1 MTTLNAHEFQ
11 RIPTQS
17 QLVESRSGKAVT
29 TSLLIAEKFGK
40 RHSHVL
46 EAIQK
51 IEAPQCFTEP
61 NFRLSEYTDTTGRTL
76 PMYCIT
82 RDGFMF
88 LAMGFK
94 GKKAAEWKVKF
105 IGAFSLME
113 ETLLRQQNLSWQQ
126 ARLEGKTVRRELTD
140 TVSDFVEYATAQGS
154 QNARQYYRNITT
166 MTYRALFFVRAASPK
181 PFRDMLDTMQS
192 IFLATAEYIA
202 SKALAEGMRQKLPYK
217 DIYALARDK
226 VTAYAA
232 TLPQQAMIA
241 A

>member
-1 MTTLNAHEFQ
+1 MIRNALISQ
-11 RIPTQS
+11 N
-17 QLVESRSGKAVT
+17 QLVETRAGKAVT
-29 TSLLIAEKFGK
+29 TSLLIADKFGK

-51 IEAPQCFTEP
+51 IEAPQSFTEP
-61 NFRLSEYTDTTGRTL
+61 NFRLSEYTDPTGRAL
-76 PMYCIT
+76 PMYSVT

-113 ETLLRQQNLSWQQ
+113 ERLLRQHNLSWQQ
-126 ARLEGKTVRRELTD
+126 VRLEGKTVRRELTD
-140 TVSDFVEYATAQGS
+140 AVSEFVEYATLQGS
-154 QNARQYYRNITT
+154 QNARLYFQSITM
-166 MTYRALFFVRAASPK
+166 MTYRALFFVKAASPK
-181 PFRDMLDTMQS
+181 PFRDMLDTMQA

-202 SKALAEGMRQKLPYK
+202 RQALIEGMQQHLHYK
-217 DIYALARDK
+217 DIYKLARDR

-232 TLPQQAMIA
+232 TLPQQLMIA